1 VSPTSSDHNWSAE
14 RVRSNFRLDAF
25 SGLMAG
31 IYLGVIV
38 AFLPVVIR
46 RTGGST
52 EDVALVVAGPFIG
65 HLFSPVFGY
74 LLARFRPVMV
84 TAVTSTLS
92 RSIFLVGV
100 LVVATPFAL
109 AFVTVT
115 MWVIAVANMASYAT
129 LMQGIYPDSERA
141 SAMGKVRI
149 GVSIAS
155 IASATLAGLFIDSVP
170 ATIVFAGAAIVSL
183 PGAIA
188 FGWIRHDPPAI
199 PPVRHRPSRIAR
211 DVWADHR
218 YRRLLLSFTVFGFGN
233 LMNAALF
240 PILLVDHFNAPN
252 SFVGFMTALQAA
264 SAIIAYFVWGRFIDR
279 GSSLRMTVINTALVL
294 LMPLG
299 YLLAP
304 STPFLLP
311 VAVVA
316 GITNA
321 GGDIM
326 FFTNI
331 VQLAPH
337 GRVGDYAVAQSS
349 LMGIRGTIAPFA
361 ASALLGAF
369 SPQIVMVGAMG
380 LMVAGLVI
388 MDRAVRSIHAESHPA
403 LEVVPA

>member
-1 VSPTSSDHNWSAE
+1 MPHDRNWSAE
-14 RVRSNFRLDAF
+14 RVRSNFRIDAF
-25 SGLMAG
+25 SGLTAG
-31 IYLGVIV
+31 VYLGVIV

-46 RTGGST
+46 RMGGST

-65 HLFSPVFGY
+65 HLFSPLFGY
-74 LLARFRPVMV
+74 LLARFRPVTI

-92 RSIFLVGV
+92 RSIFLVGLLIAV
-100 LVVATPFAL
+100 TPFAL

-115 MWVIAVANMASYAT
+115 MWIIAVANMASYAT

-155 IASATLAGLFIDSVP
+155 IASATLAGLFIDTVP
-170 ATIVFAGAAIVSL
+170 ATMVFAAATIISL

-188 FGWIRHDPPAI
+188 FGRIRHDPPAV
-199 PPVRHRPSRIAR
+199 PVVRHRPTQIAR
-211 DVWADHR
+211 DVWRDRR
-218 YRRLLLSFTVFGFGN
+218 YRRLLISFSIFGFGN

-252 SFVGFMTALQAA
+252 SFVGYMTALQAA
-264 SAIIAYFVWGRFIDR
+264 SAIVAYIVWGRFIDR
-279 GSSLRMTVINTALVL
+279 GSSLRLTVVNTALVL

-304 STPFLLP
+304 STLFLLP
-311 VAVVA
+311 VAVIA

-321 GGDIM
+321 GGDIT

-331 VQLAPH
+331 TQLAPRD
-337 GRVGDYAVAQSS
+337 RVGDYAVAQSS
-349 LMGIRGTIAPFA
+349 LMGVRGTIAPFA
-361 ASALLGAF
+361 ASALLTLFPA
-369 SPQIVMVGAMG
+369 QTVVVLAMG
-380 LMVAGLVI
+380 LMVAGLVV
-388 MDRAVRSIHAESHPA
+388 MDRAVRFATAEPA
-403 LEVVPA
+403 RVLEVAPA